1 MKRLCVLIFCVTA
14 GAMLRGQTFTKLADF
29 GGANG
34 LYPVSLIPGNDGSFY
49 GTTSG
54 NSGVT
59 NAVPP
64 FAYGSVFK
72 LTPSG
77 VVTTIYNFCPPT
89 DLPPPD
95 CPDGVQPPGIVLGRD
110 GNFYG
115 TTFGGNQ
122 FWSSWYGTVFK
133 ITPGGTQTNLHVFH
147 GADGQSQGSLMQAS
161 DGNFYGTK
169 ITGGAYQSGVVFKT
183 TPAGVTTIL
192 HDFGSTPTDGVRPI
206 STLVE
211 GADGNLYGTTLFG
224 GFNNQT
230 GPNGPFNYGT
240 VFKITRAGAFTTLHS
255 FGATPT
261 DGSVP
266 ISPLVRGSD
275 GNFYGLTQ
283 AGGANGT
290 GSIFKITPDGTLT
303 ILHSLSGSRTEGV
316 GGGIGALLQGIDGNL
331 YGTANFGGDFANGT
345 VFRLTLDGTF
355 TVLHSFS
362 GGAGGFYPNGIV
374 QGLDGNL
381 YGITAQGGTLSAGT
395 AFRIQLT
402 PPAFTC
408 TNTTNPV
415 ITSVNSASGYG
426 GFNYFTSGSWLEI
439 KGSNLA
445 DPADPRLSAA
455 TNPGQWTATDFIG
468 VNAPAELDGIS
479 VSINGKPAYVWYL
492 SPGQLNVQAPQ
503 DTATSNVAITVT
515 NCNMTSSP
523 FTLARQAL
531 APGLLAP
538 ANYSANGTQYLVA
551 TFASDGAYVLNTGIG
566 AAFGLKSRPAKPG
579 DTIVAYGIGFGD
591 VTPTVAP
598 GTIVQQSNTL
608 TNPVTFSFGS
618 TKVTPTYAGLAGGF
632 VGLYEFFIT
641 VPARLADGDYQIQ
654 VEQGGARLPQTVYLT
669 VHG

>member
-1 MKRLCVLIFCVTA
+1 MKRIWIFMLCSVAALA
-14 GAMLRGQTFTKLADF
+14 LRGQTFTKLADF

-34 LYPVSLIPGNDGSFY
+34 LYPVSLIPGSDGSFY

-54 NSGVT
+54 NSQQTG
-59 NAVPP
+59 AVPP
-64 FAYGSVFK
+64 LAYGSVFK
-72 LTPSG
+72 MTPSG
-77 VVTTIYNFCPPT
+77 VLAALYSFCPPT
-89 DLPPPD
+89 DSPTPD
-95 CPDGVQPPGIVLGRD
+95 CPDGIQPPGIVQGRD

-115 TTFGGNQ
+115 TTFGGNPI
-122 FWSSWYGTVFK
+122 WSSWYGTVFK
-133 ITPGGTQTNLHVFH
+133 ITPGGTQTRLHVFH
-147 GADGQSQGSLMQAS
+147 GPDGQSQGSLMQAS

-169 ITGGAYQSGVVFKT
+169 VIGGAYQSGVVFKT
-183 TPAGVTTIL
+183 TPDGVTTIL

-206 STLVE
+206 YALVE
-211 GADGNLYGTTLFG
+211 GVDGNLYGTTLYG
-224 GFNNQT
+224 GAYNPT
-230 GPNGPFNYGT
+230 GPNGPFNFGT
-240 VFKITRAGAFTTLHS
+240 VFKITRSGVLTTLYS

-266 ISPLVRGSD
+266 ISPLIRASD

-290 GSIFKITPDGTLT
+290 GSIYKVTPDGALT
-303 ILHSLSGSRTEGV
+303 TLHSLSGSRAEGV
-316 GGGIGALLQGIDGNL
+316 GGGIGALLQGTDGNL
-331 YGTANFGGDFANGT
+331 YGTANFGGDFGSGT
-345 VFRLTLDGTF
+345 VFKLTTDGTF

-362 GGAGGFYPNGIV
+362 SGEGGNYPNGLV

-402 PPAFTC
+402 PPTFPC
-408 TNTTNPV
+408 TNTTTPE
-415 ITSVNSASGYG
+415 ITSVNSASGFG
-426 GFNYFTSGSWLEI
+426 GYSYFTSGSWLEI
-439 KGSNLA
+439 KGNNLA

-455 TNPGQWTATDFIG
+455 TNPGQWTASDFIG
-468 VNAPAELDGIS
+468 VNAPTVLDGIS

-503 DTATSNVAITVT
+503 DTTTGNVAITVT
-515 NCNMTSSP
+515 NCKATSSA

-591 VTPTVAP
+591 VTPSMSP
-598 GTIVQQSNTL
+598 GTIVQQSNGVV
-608 TNPVTFSFGS
+608 NPVTFSFGS

-641 VPARLADGDYQIQ
+641 VPAGLADGDYQIQ
-654 VEQGGARLPQTVYLT
+654 VEQNGIRLPQTVYLT